1 MSNVKVA
8 QMLNNQGQAVK
19 NQFYVFDHNNSVVMF
34 QSYNS
39 IIVKKYNNGNV
50 ELDKYHW
57 DFSKTTGKYRN
68 VFLGEKKPETER
80 KIKQGIYKLVDL
92 NKDII

>member
-8 QMLNNQGQAVK
+8 QMLNNRGQPVK
-19 NQFYVFDHNNSVVMF
+19 NQFYIFDKHCVLF

-39 IIVKKYNNGNV
+39 IIVKKYSDGLV
-50 ELDKYHW
+50 ELDQNYW
-57 DFSKTTGKYRN
+57 DFSATTGKYRN

-92 NKDII
+92 NKK

>member
-19 NQFYVFDHNNSVVMF
+19 NQFYIFDQDNHVVMF

-50 ELDKYHW
+50 ELDKNYW
-57 DFSKTTGKYRN
+57 DYSLTTGKYRN
-68 VFLGEKKPETER
+68 VFLAEKKPVTEK

-92 NKDII
+92 NKK

>member
-19 NQFYVFDHNNSVVMF
+19 NQFYIFDHNNSVVMF

-50 ELDKYHW
+50 ELDKNYW
-57 DFSKTTGKYRN
+57 DYSATTGKYRN
-68 VFLGEKKPETER
+68 VFLAEKKPETER
-80 KIKQGIYKLVDL
+80 KIKQGVYKLVDL
-92 NKDII
+92 NKK

>member
-8 QMLNNQGQAVK
+8 QMLNNRGQAVK
-19 NQFYVFDHNNSVVMF
+19 NQFYIFDKHCVLF

-39 IIVKKYNNGNV
+39 IIVKKYSDGLV
-50 ELDKYHW
+50 ELDQNYW

-68 VFLGEKKPETER
+68 VFLGKRNQKLKER
-80 KIKQGIYKLVDL
+80 L
-92 NKDII
+92 NKVSTNLLI

>member
-8 QMLNNQGQAVK
+8 QMRNNRGQAVK
-19 NQFYVFDHNNSVVMF
+19 NQFYIFDQDNSVVMF

-39 IIVKKYNNGNV
+39 IIAKRYNNGNV
-50 ELDKYHW
+50 ELDQNYW
-57 DFSKTTGKYRN
+57 DYSLTTGKYRN
-68 VFLGEKKPETER
+68 VFLAEKKPETEK

-92 NKDII
+92 NKK

>member
-8 QMLNNQGQAVK
+8 QMLNDRGQAVK
-19 NQFYVFDHNNSVVMF
+19 NQFYIFDQDNSVVMF

-39 IIVKKYNNGNV
+39 IIAKRDNNGNV
-50 ELDKYHW
+50 ELDQNYW
-57 DFSKTTGKYRN
+57 DYSLTTGKYRN
-68 VFLGEKKPETER
+68 VFLAEKKPETEK

-92 NKDII
+92 NKK

>member
-8 QMLNNQGQAVK
+8 QMRNNRGQAVK
-19 NQFYVFDHNNSVVMF
+19 NQFYIFDQDNSVVMF

-39 IIVKKYNNGNV
+39 IIVKKYSDGSV
-50 ELDKYHW
+50 ELDDRFW

-68 VFLGEKKPETER
+68 VFLAEKKPETEK

-92 NKDII
+92 NTK

>member
-8 QMLNNQGQAVK
+8 QMLNDRGQAVK
-19 NQFYVFDHNNSVVMF
+19 NQFYIFDQDNSVVMF

-39 IIVKKYNNGNV
+39 IIAKRYNNGNV
-50 ELDKYHW
+50 ELDQNYW
-57 DFSKTTGKYRN
+57 DYSLTTGKYRN
-68 VFLGEKKPETER
+68 VFLAEKKPETEE

-92 NKDII
+92 NKK

>member
-8 QMLNNQGQAVK
+8 QMLNDRGQAVK
-19 NQFYVFDHNNSVVMF
+19 NQFYIFDQDNSVVMF

-39 IIVKKYNNGNV
+39 IIAKRYNNGNV
-50 ELDKYHW
+50 ELDQNYW
-57 DFSKTTGKYRN
+57 DYSLTTGKYRN
-68 VFLGEKKPETER
+68 VFLAEKKPETEK

-92 NKDII
+92 NKK

>member
-8 QMLNNQGQAVK
+8 QMLNDRGQAVK
-19 NQFYVFDHNNSVVMF
+19 IQFYIFDQDNSVVMF

-39 IIVKKYNNGNV
+39 IIAKRYNNGNV
-50 ELDKYHW
+50 ELDQNYW
-57 DFSKTTGKYRN
+57 DYSLTTGKYRN
-68 VFLGEKKPETER
+68 VFLAEKKPETEK

-92 NKDII
+92 NKK

>member
-1 MSNVKVA
+1 
-8 QMLNNQGQAVK
+8 
-19 NQFYVFDHNNSVVMF
+19 MF

-39 IIVKKYNNGNV
+39 IIVKKYSDGSV
-50 ELDKYHW
+50 ELDDRFW

-68 VFLGEKKPETER
+68 VFLGERKQETET

-92 NKDII
+92 NKNII

>member
-8 QMLNNQGQAVK
+8 QMLNDRGQAVK
-19 NQFYVFDHNNSVVMF
+19 NQFYVFDHDNSVVMF

-50 ELDKYHW
+50 ELDKQFW

-80 KIKQGIYKLVDL
+80 KIKQGVYKLVDL
-92 NKDII
+92 NKN

>member
-19 NQFYVFDHNNSVVMF
+19 NQFYIFDDHCTMF

-39 IIVKKYNNGNV
+39 IIVKKYSDGSV
-50 ELDKYHW
+50 ELDDRFW

-68 VFLGEKKPETER
+68 IFLGERKEETER

-92 NKDII
+92 NKNII

>member
-8 QMLNNQGQAVK
+8 QMRNNRGQAVK
-19 NQFYVFDHNNSVVMF
+19 NQFYIFDQDNSVVMF

-39 IIVKKYNNGNV
+39 IIAKRYNNGNV
-50 ELDKYHW
+50 ELDQNYW
-57 DFSKTTGKYRN
+57 DYSLTTGKYRN
-68 VFLGEKKPETER
+68 VFLAEKKPETEK

-92 NKDII
+92 NTK

>member
-19 NQFYVFDHNNSVVMF
+19 NQFYIIDKHCTLF

-39 IIVKKYNNGNV
+39 IIVKKYSDGLV
-50 ELDKYHW
+50 ELDNKYW

-68 VFLGEKKPETER
+68 VFLGEKKQETER

-92 NKDII
+92 NKN

>member
-19 NQFYVFDHNNSVVMF
+19 NQFYIFDKHCTLF

-39 IIVKKYNNGNV
+39 IIVKKYSDGLV
-50 ELDKYHW
+50 ELDDKFW
-57 DFSKTTGKYRN
+57 DFSATTSKYRN
-68 VFLGEKKPETER
+68 IFLGEKKQETER

-92 NKDII
+92 NKN

>member
-8 QMLNNQGQAVK
+8 QMLNDRGQAVK
-19 NQFYVFDHNNSVVMF
+19 NQFYIFDQDNSVVMF

-39 IIVKKYNNGNV
+39 IIVKKYSDGLV
-50 ELDKYHW
+50 ELDQNYW

-68 VFLGEKKPETER
+68 VFLADKNQETER

-92 NKDII
+92 NKR